1 MLTIRLARA
10 GVKKRP
16 FFHIRVADS
25 RKPRDG
31 RFIEK
36 VGYFNPIASGQ
47 EVRLEVD
54 QERVDYW
61 ISQGAQLSDRVTTLL
76 KRNAET
82 PEQTEKRHALKEAK
96 RLKKL
101 SDKAALKVVE
111 EAPAEEAAEAP
122 AEEAPA
128 EEAAEAPA
136 ERRSRRS
143 SRSSSRGSSSRRS
156 SRSSSRR
163 KLQPKKQQKL
173 QPRKLQPK
181 KQQLQPKKQ
190 QKLQP
195 RKLQPKKQQKL
206 QPRKLQQ
213 KKQQKLQP
221 RKLQP
226 KKQKKIKLLLKNN

>member
-111 EAPAEEAAEAP
+111 EAPAEEAPAEEAAEAPAEEAP

-136 ERRSRRS
+136 EEAPAEEAAAPVEEAAEAPAEEAPAEEAEEN
-143 SRSSSRGSSSRRS
+143 
-156 SRSSSRR
+156 
-163 KLQPKKQQKL
+163 KTPAKE
-173 QPRKLQPK
+173 
-181 KQQLQPKKQ
+181 
-190 QKLQP
+190 
-195 RKLQPKKQQKL
+195 
-206 QPRKLQQ
+206 
-213 KKQQKLQP
+213 
-221 RKLQP
+221 
-226 KKQKKIKLLLKNN
+226 

>member
-111 EAPAEEAAEAP
+111 EAPA
-122 AEEAPA
+122 
-128 EEAAEAPA
+128 
-136 ERRSRRS
+136 
-143 SRSSSRGSSSRRS
+143 RGR
-156 SRSSSRR
+156 
-163 KLQPKKQQKL
+163 QQKL
-173 QPRKLQPK
+173 QPRKLQPR
-181 KQQLQPKKQ
+181 KQ
-190 QKLQP
+190 QKLQQSEAAEAP
-195 RKLQPKKQQKL
+195 AEEENKSPAKE
-206 QPRKLQQ
+206 
-213 KKQQKLQP
+213 
-221 RKLQP
+221 
-226 KKQKKIKLLLKNN
+226 

>member
-36 VGYFNPIASGQ
+36 VGYFNPIAAGQ

-54 QERVDYW
+54 QERIDYW

-76 KRNAET
+76 KRNEET
-82 PEQTEKRHALKEAK
+82 SEQTEKRESVKEAK

-101 SDKAALKVVE
+101 ADKATLKVVE

-136 ERRSRRS
+136 EEAPVEEAAEAPAEEAPAEEAAESPT
-143 SRSSSRGSSSRRS
+143 
-156 SRSSSRR
+156 
-163 KLQPKKQQKL
+163 KE
-173 QPRKLQPK
+173 
-181 KQQLQPKKQ
+181 
-190 QKLQP
+190 
-195 RKLQPKKQQKL
+195 
-206 QPRKLQQ
+206 
-213 KKQQKLQP
+213 
-221 RKLQP
+221 
-226 KKQKKIKLLLKNN
+226 

>member
-122 AEEAPA
+122 AEEAAEEAPA

-136 ERRSRRS
+136 EEAPAAEEN
-143 SRSSSRGSSSRRS
+143 
-156 SRSSSRR
+156 
-163 KLQPKKQQKL
+163 KTPAKE
-173 QPRKLQPK
+173 
-181 KQQLQPKKQ
+181 
-190 QKLQP
+190 
-195 RKLQPKKQQKL
+195 
-206 QPRKLQQ
+206 
-213 KKQQKLQP
+213 
-221 RKLQP
+221 
-226 KKQKKIKLLLKNN
+226 

>member
-54 QERVDYW
+54 QERIDFWV
-61 ISQGAQLSDRVTTLL
+61 SQGAQLSDRVNTLL

-82 PEQTEKRHALKEAK
+82 PEQTEKRELVKDAK

-101 SDKAALKVVE
+101 ADKAALRVVE
-111 EAPAEEAAEAP
+111 EAPEAPAEEAAAEEAP
-122 AEEAPA
+122 EAPEAPA
-128 EEAAEAPA
+128 EEAAAEEAAAEEAEEKSPA
-136 ERRSRRS
+136 KE
-143 SRSSSRGSSSRRS
+143 
-156 SRSSSRR
+156 
-163 KLQPKKQQKL
+163 
-173 QPRKLQPK
+173 
-181 KQQLQPKKQ
+181 
-190 QKLQP
+190 
-195 RKLQPKKQQKL
+195 
-206 QPRKLQQ
+206 
-213 KKQQKLQP
+213 
-221 RKLQP
+221 
-226 KKQKKIKLLLKNN
+226 

>member
-122 AEEAPA
+122 AEEAAEAPAAEEAPAEEAPA

-136 ERRSRRS
+136 EEAEEN
-143 SRSSSRGSSSRRS
+143 
-156 SRSSSRR
+156 
-163 KLQPKKQQKL
+163 KTPAKE
-173 QPRKLQPK
+173 
-181 KQQLQPKKQ
+181 
-190 QKLQP
+190 
-195 RKLQPKKQQKL
+195 
-206 QPRKLQQ
+206 
-213 KKQQKLQP
+213 
-221 RKLQP
+221 
-226 KKQKKIKLLLKNN
+226 

>member
-47 EVRLEVD
+47 EVRLEID
-54 QERVDYW
+54 QERVDFW

-82 PEQTEKRHALKEAK
+82 PEQTEQRHALKEAK

-111 EAPAEEAAEAP
+111 EAPAEEAAPAAEAPAEEAAEEAAPAAEEAAEAPAEAPAEEAAEEAAPAAEEAAETPAEEAAPAAEEAAEAP

-128 EEAAEAPA
+128 EEAAGQ
-136 ERRSRRS
+136 RS
-143 SRSSSRGSSSRRS
+143 
-156 SRSSSRR
+156 
-163 KLQPKKQQKL
+163 
-173 QPRKLQPK
+173 
-181 KQQLQPKKQ
+181 
-190 QKLQP
+190 
-195 RKLQPKKQQKL
+195 
-206 QPRKLQQ
+206 
-213 KKQQKLQP
+213 
-221 RKLQP
+221 
-226 KKQKKIKLLLKNN
+226 

>member
-47 EVRLEVD
+47 EVRLEID

-122 AEEAPA
+122 AEEAPVEEAAEAPAEEAPA

-136 ERRSRRS
+136 EEAPAEEAPVEEAAEAPAEEAEEN
-143 SRSSSRGSSSRRS
+143 
-156 SRSSSRR
+156 
-163 KLQPKKQQKL
+163 KTPAKE
-173 QPRKLQPK
+173 
-181 KQQLQPKKQ
+181 
-190 QKLQP
+190 
-195 RKLQPKKQQKL
+195 
-206 QPRKLQQ
+206 
-213 KKQQKLQP
+213 
-221 RKLQP
+221 
-226 KKQKKIKLLLKNN
+226 

>member
-111 EAPAEEAAEAP
+111 EAPAEEEA
-122 AEEAPA
+122 EAPA

-136 ERRSRRS
+136 EEAEEN
-143 SRSSSRGSSSRRS
+143 
-156 SRSSSRR
+156 
-163 KLQPKKQQKL
+163 KTPAKE
-173 QPRKLQPK
+173 
-181 KQQLQPKKQ
+181 
-190 QKLQP
+190 
-195 RKLQPKKQQKL
+195 
-206 QPRKLQQ
+206 
-213 KKQQKLQP
+213 
-221 RKLQP
+221 
-226 KKQKKIKLLLKNN
+226 

>member
-82 PEQTEKRHALKEAK
+82 PEQTEKRNALKEAK

-101 SDKAALKVVE
+101 SDKAALKVAEEAPAEEAAEEEAAEAPAEEAAEAPVE
-111 EAPAEEAAEAP
+111 EAPAEEAPVEEAAEAP

-128 EEAAEAPA
+128 EEAEENKTPA
-136 ERRSRRS
+136 KE
-143 SRSSSRGSSSRRS
+143 
-156 SRSSSRR
+156 
-163 KLQPKKQQKL
+163 
-173 QPRKLQPK
+173 
-181 KQQLQPKKQ
+181 
-190 QKLQP
+190 
-195 RKLQPKKQQKL
+195 
-206 QPRKLQQ
+206 
-213 KKQQKLQP
+213 
-221 RKLQP
+221 
-226 KKQKKIKLLLKNN
+226 

>member
-47 EVRLEVD
+47 EVRLEID
-54 QERVDYW
+54 QERVDFW

-82 PEQTEKRHALKEAK
+82 PEQTEQRHALKEAK

-111 EAPAEEAAEAP
+111 EAPAEEAAPAAEAPAEEAAEAPAEEAAPAAEEAAEAPAEEAAPAAEEAAEAP

-128 EEAAEAPA
+128 EEAAPAAEEAPA
-136 ERRSRRS
+136 EEAEEKSPA
-143 SRSSSRGSSSRRS
+143 
-156 SRSSSRR
+156 
-163 KLQPKKQQKL
+163 KE
-173 QPRKLQPK
+173 
-181 KQQLQPKKQ
+181 
-190 QKLQP
+190 
-195 RKLQPKKQQKL
+195 
-206 QPRKLQQ
+206 
-213 KKQQKLQP
+213 
-221 RKLQP
+221 
-226 KKQKKIKLLLKNN
+226 